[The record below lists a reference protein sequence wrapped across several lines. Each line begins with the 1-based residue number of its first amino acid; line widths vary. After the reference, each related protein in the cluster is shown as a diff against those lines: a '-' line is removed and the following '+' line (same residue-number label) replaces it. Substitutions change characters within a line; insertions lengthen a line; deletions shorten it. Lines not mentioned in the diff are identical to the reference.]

1 MIQWFGSVMQKCI
14 LSKAFL
20 LLGHI
25 AVNLMCRSGSM
36 MIEDTFHLFLEC
48 PTAKGIWKSLVME
61 GTCSAV
67 CFLKLQ
73 DLGPL
78 GFGGL
83 LKDSRGWWLG
93 SLNIVNLIQG
103 DIFIGM
109 DMQLLLSTFMHAYP
123 FVHFTLFLS
132 LSLMAS
138 SMSAPTL
145 TFPAQKLSVPFPSR
159 TPSLLPFPSQSPC
172 RCLASTSD
180 DRNAAKR
187 GWDSVLHQFAEVA
200 KRVDSYWKSF
210 GNAGEDCDPV
220 AAAAP
225 ADEDW
230 DWDRWRRHFEEID
243 EQERLLSILKSQLS
257 RAVSL
262 EDYEDAARLK
272 VAFAAAANND
282 SVGRVMS
289 YLNRAIKEE
298 RYGDAAFFRDK
309 AGAGLVGWWAGI
321 SEDTNDPH
329 GLIIRITP
337 EHGRYVA
344 RSYSP
349 RQLATSAAGIPLFEF
364 FLTMD
369 KKGEFKSQAV
379 YLKRRGAF
387 HGPPTTSSKTVDAAG
402 RLSSVESTEDKSEL
416 FVVSTED
423 PENSDDR
430 NDGSDP
436 AEGMPGFQNVL
447 KDMIP
452 GVKVKVI
459 KVITPEKVDKDL
471 SNVIEQIIEDED
483 EDEDEDADED
493 EDGED
498 EDEEKENDTESV
510 ELEDIKSGTD
520 QDGDDEIE
528 VNSGLGTFEREGQSE
543 FAVKIAIGGLVQKLS
558 GNLSGRDLLRVPA
571 KLEMKG
577 RGSFSFTVEREVNQ
591 QVGLD
596 KGKSS
601 SDKSTKFQG
610 RRRVDHVIFDLA
622 KFIGRGKIP
631 SKVLKEVG
639 ELISLTLSQ
648 AQNHHQLSG
657 STTFNRIEM
666 PASFDPLNGL
676 YIGAH
681 GLYSSEV
688 IHLRRRF
695 GQWQE
700 DNGTKETS
708 NLEFYEY
715 VEALKLTG
723 DPYVPAGQVAFRAK
737 IGKRYQ
743 LPHKGIIPEEFGV
756 IARYKGE
763 GQLAEPGFQNP
774 RWVDGELV
782 ILDGKHL
789 KAGPVV
795 GFVYWAP
802 EYHFLVFFNRL
813 RLQQ

>member
-1 MIQWFGSVMQKCI
+1 
-14 LSKAFL
+14 
-20 LLGHI
+20 
-25 AVNLMCRSGSM
+25 
-36 MIEDTFHLFLEC
+36 
-48 PTAKGIWKSLVME
+48 
-61 GTCSAV
+61 
-67 CFLKLQ
+67 
-73 DLGPL
+73 
-78 GFGGL
+78 
-83 LKDSRGWWLG
+83 
-93 SLNIVNLIQG
+93 
-103 DIFIGM
+103 
-109 DMQLLLSTFMHAYP
+109 
-123 FVHFTLFLS
+123 
-132 LSLMAS
+132 MAS
-138 SMSAPTL
+138 MTAPTL
-145 TFPAQKLSVPFPSR
+145 TFPNQKLAVPFPAR
-159 TPSLLPFPSQSPC
+159 TPSLLSLPSFSPC
-172 RCLASTSD
+172 RCISSD
-180 DRNAAKR
+180 DRSGAKR
-187 GWDSVLHQFAEVA
+187 GWDSVLHHFSEVA

-210 GNAGEDCDPV
+210 GDAVEDRSRAAGH
-220 AAAAP
+220 
-225 ADEDW
+225 DEDW

-243 EQERLLSILKSQLS
+243 DQERLLSILKSQLS
-257 RAVSL
+257 RAVYL
-262 EDYEDAARLK
+262 EDFEDAARLK

-298 RYGDAAFFRDK
+298 RYGDAAFLRDK

-321 SEDTNDPH
+321 SEDVKDPH

-349 RQLATSAAGIPLFEF
+349 RQLATSAAGIPLFEI

-387 HGPPTTSSKTVDAAG
+387 HGSPTASSKTLDATG
-402 RLSSVESTEDKSEL
+402 TLSSMESTEDKSEL
-416 FVVSTED
+416 FVVSTEE
-423 PENSDDR
+423 PENGDDR
-430 NDGSDP
+430 NDGNDP
-436 AEGMPGFQNVL
+436 TEGMPGFQNVL

-452 GVKVKVI
+452 GVKVKVF
-459 KVITPEKVDKDL
+459 KVITPEKVDTDL
-471 SNVIEQIIEDED
+471 SDVIEQIIEDEEEDEDEGSDEDDDDDDDDDEDDDD
-483 EDEDEDADED
+483 EDEDR
-493 EDGED
+493 
-498 EDEEKENDTESV
+498 EKEKDVENL
-510 ELEDIKSGTD
+510 ELEDIKSETE
-520 QDGDDEIE
+520 QEGDDEIE
-528 VNSGLGTFEREGQSE
+528 VNAGMRTFGREEHNE

-558 GNLSGRDLLRVPA
+558 SNLSTRDLLRVPA
-571 KLEMKG
+571 KLDMKG
-577 RGSFSFTVEREVNQ
+577 CGSFSFTVEKEVNQ
-591 QVGLD
+591 PIGLD

-601 SDKSTKFQG
+601 SDKSAKFQG
-610 RRRVDHVIFDLA
+610 RRKVNHVIFDLA

-639 ELISLTLSQ
+639 ELINLTLSQ
-648 AQNHHQLSG
+648 AQNHQLSG
-657 STTFNRIEM
+657 STIFNRIKI
-666 PASFDPLNGL
+666 PTSFDPLNGL

-700 DNGTKETS
+700 DNGAKEPS
-708 NLEFYEY
+708 DLEFYEY
-715 VEALKLTG
+715 VEAFKLTG

-763 GQLAEPGFQNP
+763 GRLAEPGFQNP

>member
-1 MIQWFGSVMQKCI
+1 
-14 LSKAFL
+14 
-20 LLGHI
+20 
-25 AVNLMCRSGSM
+25 
-36 MIEDTFHLFLEC
+36 
-48 PTAKGIWKSLVME
+48 
-61 GTCSAV
+61 
-67 CFLKLQ
+67 
-73 DLGPL
+73 
-78 GFGGL
+78 
-83 LKDSRGWWLG
+83 
-93 SLNIVNLIQG
+93 
-103 DIFIGM
+103 
-109 DMQLLLSTFMHAYP
+109 
-123 FVHFTLFLS
+123 
-132 LSLMAS
+132 
-138 SMSAPTL
+138 
-145 TFPAQKLSVPFPSR
+145 
-159 TPSLLPFPSQSPC
+159 
-172 RCLASTSD
+172 
-180 DRNAAKR
+180 
-187 GWDSVLHQFAEVA
+187 
-200 KRVDSYWKSF
+200 
-210 GNAGEDCDPV
+210 
-220 AAAAP
+220 
-225 ADEDW
+225 
-230 DWDRWRRHFEEID
+230 
-243 EQERLLSILKSQLS
+243 
-257 RAVSL
+257 
-262 EDYEDAARLK
+262 
-272 VAFAAAANND
+272 
-282 SVGRVMS
+282 
-289 YLNRAIKEE
+289 
-298 RYGDAAFFRDK
+298 
-309 AGAGLVGWWAGI
+309 
-321 SEDTNDPH
+321 
-329 GLIIRITP
+329 
-337 EHGRYVA
+337 
-344 RSYSP
+344 
-349 RQLATSAAGIPLFEF
+349 
-364 FLTMD
+364 MD
-369 KKGEFKSQAV
+369 KKSEFKSQAV

-387 HGPPTTSSKTVDAAG
+387 HGPPTTSSKTLDAAG

-423 PENSDDR
+423 PENGDDR

-452 GVKVKVI
+452 GVKVKVY

-471 SNVIEQIIEDED
+471 SNVIEQIIEEEED
-483 EDEDEDADED
+483 EDEDGDGDED
-493 EDGED
+493 EDDEDED
-498 EDEEKENDTESV
+498 EDEEKENDTESL
-510 ELEDIKSGTD
+510 ELEDVKSETD
-520 QDGDDEIE
+520 QEGDDEIE
-528 VNSGLGTFEREGQSE
+528 VNAGLGTFEREEQNE

-558 GNLSGRDLLRVPA
+558 SNLSTRDLLRVPA

-577 RGSFSFTVEREVNQ
+577 RGSFSFTVEKEVNQ

-639 ELISLTLSQ
+639 ELISLTLNQ

-657 STTFNRIEM
+657 STIFNRIEV
-666 PASFDPLNGL
+666 PTSFDPLNGL

-695 GQWQE
+695 GPWQE
-700 DNGTKETS
+700 DNGAKEPS
-708 NLEFYEY
+708 DLEFYEY

-737 IGKRYQ
+737 VGKRYQ

-763 GQLAEPGFQNP
+763 GRLAEPGFQNP